1 MEPDVTPDTEVPCPA
16 CGTPAPPGARFCE
29 GCGSPLAGTD
39 PTAPVPR
46 SAPADAAPISTP
58 TARRRVAAP
67 APSRLPCTA
76 CGGEVGEDRYCTTC
90 GTLAPSPR
98 DHFREAP
105 APWVAGVCD
114 RGVRHTRN
122 EDAMALF
129 AEPAPGGRAVLV
141 VCDGVS
147 SSTDSDRAALA
158 AARASLEVLV
168 PALPRGLGKSES
180 TEAAAANVLGRA
192 AAAANAAVIAHSD
205 PSSTNPASCTW
216 VAAVVEGATVRYG
229 GIGDSR
235 AYLLPDDGPGT
246 LLTVDDSLA
255 QELIE
260 AGRPRED
267 AERDPAA
274 HTIVKWLG
282 LDAPDTTPRVGAAA
296 VEGPGW
302 LLVCSDGLWNYASE
316 PAALRAQVDATG
328 SADPQE
334 IALGLVRWA
343 CAQGG
348 RDNVTVALARVGTQW
363 PETEARENHG

>member
-1 MEPDVTPDTEVPCPA
+1 MSPDTEVPCPA
-16 CGTPAPPGARFCE
+16 CGTPAAPGSRFCE
-29 GCGSPLAGTD
+29 DCGSPLAGTD

-46 SAPADAAPISTP
+46 SAPVEATPISTP
-58 TARRRVAAP
+58 TARRRVGAP
-67 APSRLPCTA
+67 APARLPCAA
-76 CGGEVGEDRYCTTC
+76 CGGEVGDDGWCTTC
-90 GTLAPSPR
+90 GTRAPSPR

-114 RGVRHTRN
+114 RGVRHSRN

-129 AEPAPGGRAVLV
+129 AEPEPGGRAVLV

-158 AARASLEVLV
+158 AARASLEVLA
-168 PALPRGLGKSES
+168 PAPPRGLGTTAS
-180 TEAAAANVLGRA
+180 TEAAAAAVLGRA

-216 VAAVVEGATVRYG
+216 VAAVVEGGTVRYA

-235 AYLLPDDGPGT
+235 AYLLPDDAPGR

-260 AGRPRED
+260 TGTPREA

-274 HTIVKWLG
+274 HTIVRWLG
-282 LDAPDTTPRVGAAA
+282 LDAPDTTPRVGVAT

-316 PAALRAQVDATG
+316 PVALRAQVDATG
-328 SADPQE
+328 ATDPQDV
-334 IALGLVRWA
+334 ALRLVRWA
-343 CAQGG
+343 CEQGG

-363 PETEARENHG
+363 PQSEVREDHG